1 VEAAVKLPP
10 SNQGYRR
17 SLGNM
22 RQEYAVLIATACFI
36 AWIISFLP
44 CLVYLFTFKS
54 NGDKTLEAA
63 AGKIKSL
70 NGKGA

>member
-1 VEAAVKLPP
+1 
-10 SNQGYRR
+10 
-17 SLGNM
+17 M